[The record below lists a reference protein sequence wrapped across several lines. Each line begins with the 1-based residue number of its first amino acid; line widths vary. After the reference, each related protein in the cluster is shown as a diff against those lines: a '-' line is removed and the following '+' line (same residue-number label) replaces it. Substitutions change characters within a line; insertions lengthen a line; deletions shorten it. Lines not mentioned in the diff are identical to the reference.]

1 MMNSAINNRNIKGKS
16 AVHRMALAALAAA
29 ALCILAPL
37 SVPIGPVPITLSVLV
52 VALFPY
58 LLGAKLS
65 VLSVALYLLIGA
77 IGLPVFSGF
86 EGGIQKLLGAT
97 GGYLVGYIPLVLIG
111 GAFIEK
117 SKKPL
122 VQFLGL
128 LLGLISCYALGTAWL
143 SAYLKLSLASALS
156 VAVLPFIPFD
166 LIKLALAVLIG
177 RAAGKRLT
185 VFRDRA

>member
-1 MMNSAINNRNIKGKS
+1 MMNSMNNNRIIKSKS

-37 SVPIGPVPITLSVLV
+37 SIPIGPVPITLSVLI

-58 LLGAKLS
+58 LVGVKLS

-97 GGYLVGYIPLVLIG
+97 GGYLVGYIPLALIG

-143 SAYLKLSLASALS
+143 ATYLKLSLPAALS
-156 VAVLPFIPFD
+156 AAVLPFIPFD

-177 RAAGKRLT
+177 RAAGKRLASL
-185 VFRDRA
+185 RG